1 MIYKDRENIVKLFG
15 VANQFTEL
23 ELDKIEK
30 EFKIELG
37 RKKVKGDKDTVYY
50 PQFELE
56 VRQEAKLMSK
66 HYEIFYCLE
75 RTIRDLITTTLITSA
90 GDNWWD
96 EKAPPIVKTEVATR
110 IQREIDSGVTSR
122 SDEPIDFTTFGEL
135 GEIIKSNW
143 DIFGSIFN
151 SRKAV
156 ERVMSNLNTLRGPI
170 AHCTILAEDEV
181 VRLQLSVRDWF
192 RLME

>member
-1 MIYKDRENIVKLFG
+1 MNYKDRENIVKLFG

-75 RTIRDLITTTLITSA
+75 RTIRDLKTTTLVTSA
-90 GDNWWD
+90 GDNWWE

-110 IQREIDSGVTSR
+110 TQREIDSGVTLR

>member
-1 MIYKDRENIVKLFG
+1 MRSKDKENIVKLFG

-23 ELDKIEK
+23 DLDKIEDK
-30 EFKIELG
+30 FKIDLG
-37 RKKVKGDKDTVYY
+37 RKKVKTDKDSVYY
-50 PQFELE
+50 PQFQLE
-56 VRQEAKLMSK
+56 VRIEAKQMAK

-75 RTIRDLITTTLITSA
+75 KSIRDLITTTLVTSA
-90 GDNWWD
+90 GETWWD
-96 EKAPPIVKTEVATR
+96 SKVPPIVKTEVATR
-110 IQREIDSGVTSR
+110 MQREIDSGVTLR

-156 ERVMSNLNTLRGPI
+156 EKVMSSLNTLRGPI
-170 AHCTILAEDEV
+170 AHCTTLAEDEV